1 MRDGFAK
8 IPRALLDTDAYK
20 RGFTDRKLHSL
31 LLWLFLHANWGDG
44 EFMGVPIKRGQ
55 IAMSCVQVAR
65 WINVSEPTLRRML
78 KSLEKEG
85 IISIS
90 VAAAKKPNDGAIWRG
105 KMTRQFTLISLLI
118 SDTCESKKSEGDGA
132 FWRGNLAALED
143 NIDQRDLDI
152 CAGEPARP
160 CPRQDSQPAHD
171 TVEAETSRAPK
182 VKPSVAHQEEV
193 FARFWDAYDNKL
205 DKQPAL
211 TVWKRLWR
219 KGEIDDVKA
228 EKVIAAAEKTR
239 QLCESH
245 GVEKRYRK
253 RPKTWLNGRCWT
265 DEEMLGFEQ
274 SLTES
279 GRKSGGGGGN
289 DGYFT
294 EEL

>member
-1 MRDGFAK
+1 MCDGFVK
-8 IPRALLDTDAYK
+8 IPRAIVDTDAYK
-20 RGFTDRKLHSL
+20 RGLKLPHWHTL
-31 LLWLFLHANWGDG
+31 LLELYMRANFGESEFL
-44 EFMGVPIKRGQ
+44 GVPIKSGQ
-55 IAMSCVQVAR
+55 CAVSCVKLAR
-65 WINVSEPTLRRML
+65 RIGVSDATIRRML
-78 KSLEKEG
+78 KTLTKEG
-85 IISIS
+85 VVS
-90 VAAAKKPNDGAIWRG
+90 VSTATAKKQNDGAICRG

-132 FWRGNLAALED
+132 ICRGNLAASED
-143 NIDQRDLDI
+143 IYISEEKDI

-160 CPRQDSQPAHD
+160 CSETQPAHD

-219 KGEIDDVKA
+219 KGEIDDVQA
-228 EKVIAAAEKTR
+228 VKVIAAAEKTR
-239 QLCESH
+239 QLCESY
-245 GVEKRYRK
+245 GVAKRYRK
-253 RPKTWLNGRCWT
+253 RPKTWLNGRCWL
-265 DEEMLGFEQ
+265 DEEMSAFEQ

-279 GRKSGGGGGN
+279 GRKSCGGGN
-289 DGYFT
+289 SDYFT